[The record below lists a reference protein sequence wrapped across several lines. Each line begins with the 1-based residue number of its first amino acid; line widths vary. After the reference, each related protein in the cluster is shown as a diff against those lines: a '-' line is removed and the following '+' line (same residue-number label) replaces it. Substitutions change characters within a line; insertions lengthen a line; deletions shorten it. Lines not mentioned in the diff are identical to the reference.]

1 MKGVF
6 KKDPFLVTCVSIL
19 RHGDDE
25 PEMDEGVDEAIY
37 TPTRSPM
44 FRQRV
49 FLCEQNFKKAKPPL
63 AGQKNISTY

>member
-1 MKGVF
+1 
-6 KKDPFLVTCVSIL
+6 
-19 RHGDDE
+19 GDDE

-44 FRQRV
+44 FRRRV

-63 AGQKNISTY
+63 AGHKNISIY